1 MKQTITYFLLLLAF
15 ISLGKWSFAQ
25 NVSFTATSSHSQVA
39 TGDRFKIE
47 FKINSGID
55 NFKAPDLNKNFRVLS
70 GPNQS
75 TSMSWVN
82 GKTSTTLSYS
92 FILMAVKEGTFT
104 ISPAIVTIDGE
115 EYESNSIEI
124 TVTKGAAVQQN
135 NTPNNST
142 TTKTSGDLFIKASVN
157 KTTVYQGEHLV
168 ATYQLYT
175 KIGIAANEMVKN
187 ADLNGFWSQEVNLGQ
202 AQWREEV
209 INNQR
214 WNVATIRKIVLFP
227 QRSGDLEIDPLEMR
241 FITQKRVS
249 GGQSIFDQFFGKVV
263 EEEVIAK
270 SKPIKIKVLP
280 HPEPKPESFDNA
292 VGQLTMK
299 AEATASEVKA
309 NEAINIKILISGN
322 GNLPLINNPTVNFP
336 QEFEIYDPK
345 ITDNSKTAANGVSGS
360 KEFDYLIIPRFPGK
374 YNLAPITFTY
384 FNPASKK
391 YETIS
396 SDPFQLTI
404 LKGDGD
410 SKNLTY
416 TSGKED
422 IQLLNEDIRYI
433 HTIPPLFIENTTGW
447 YGTWKF
453 YTAIIFSLLLIIA
466 AYILK
471 RQLKIAN
478 SDLAKVKS
486 RKAGK
491 LATKLLSSAK
501 KHLAANNKNEFYEAV
516 SKALFGYVGDKLN
529 IAVADLNQEN
539 IKNALVS
546 KQLDENIVAALM
558 ETLDL
563 CDMARFAPVPVSEQE
578 VYNKAENIINQI
590 EKALA

>member
-214 WNVATIRKIVLFP
+214 
-227 QRSGDLEIDPLEMR
+227 
-241 FITQKRVS
+241 
-249 GGQSIFDQFFGKVV
+249 
-263 EEEVIAK
+263 
-270 SKPIKIKVLP
+270 
-280 HPEPKPESFDNA
+280 
-292 VGQLTMK
+292 
-299 AEATASEVKA
+299 
-309 NEAINIKILISGN
+309 
-322 GNLPLINNPTVNFP
+322 
-336 QEFEIYDPK
+336 
-345 ITDNSKTAANGVSGS
+345 
-360 KEFDYLIIPRFPGK
+360 
-374 YNLAPITFTY
+374 
-384 FNPASKK
+384 
-391 YETIS
+391 
-396 SDPFQLTI
+396 
-404 LKGDGD
+404 
-410 SKNLTY
+410 
-416 TSGKED
+416 
-422 IQLLNEDIRYI
+422 
-433 HTIPPLFIENTTGW
+433 
-447 YGTWKF
+447 
-453 YTAIIFSLLLIIA
+453 
-466 AYILK
+466 
-471 RQLKIAN
+471 
-478 SDLAKVKS
+478 
-486 RKAGK
+486 
-491 LATKLLSSAK
+491 
-501 KHLAANNKNEFYEAV
+501 
-516 SKALFGYVGDKLN
+516 
-529 IAVADLNQEN
+529 
-539 IKNALVS
+539 
-546 KQLDENIVAALM
+546 
-558 ETLDL
+558 
-563 CDMARFAPVPVSEQE
+563 
-578 VYNKAENIINQI
+578 
-590 EKALA
+590 

>member
-433 HTIPPLFIENTTGW
+433 HTTPPLFIENTTGW